1 MTILNMTE
9 GPSATALIADDDE
22 APRALLAAALAQLWP
37 QLKVV
42 TEVSNG
48 TDAWDAWLEHEPQ
61 IAFLDVRMPGLTGI
75 EVAQR
80 IRAKAQVVFVAT
92 PGDHAL
98 AAFDEG
104 AVDYIVKPVDAAR
117 LQPVVA
123 QLQTRLEISGAAA
136 GAWQP
141 LLDRLAGQVRKPAP
155 LDVIGP
161 VQAGVPMS
169 EVAWLEADGRQTRVV
184 HGAGELHVR
193 TPLKELL
200 AQLDPAMF
208 WQVSRHLVVNQ
219 SLIADAL
226 RADDGSMT
234 LTLRGRAERLPVAR
248 HFQRLF
254 QGR

>member
-1 MTILNMTE
+1 MTE
-9 GPSATALIADDDE
+9 GPSATALIADDDD

-37 QLKVV
+37 NLKIVA
-42 TEVSNG
+42 EAANG

-104 AVDYIVKPVDAAR
+104 AVDYLVKPVGPAR
-117 LQPVVA
+117 LVASVA
-123 QLQTRLEISGAAA
+123 QLQTRLEISGPAA

-155 LDVIGP
+155 LDEIGP
-161 VQAGVPMS
+161 AQSAVPMG

-184 HGAGELHVR
+184 HGSGELHVR
-193 TPLKELL
+193 APLKELL
-200 AQLDPAMF
+200 AQLDPAAF

-219 SLIADAL
+219 RQVADVL
-226 RADDGSMT
+226 RTADGAVT
-234 LTLRGRAERLPVAR
+234 LGLRERTERLPVAR

-254 QGR
+254 EGR

>member
-1 MTILNMTE
+1 MTE

-22 APRALLAAALAQLWP
+22 APRALLGAALAQLWP
-37 QLKVV
+37 NLKIVA
-42 TEVSNG
+42 EVANG

-80 IRAKAQVVFVAT
+80 IRARSQVVFVAT

-104 AVDYIVKPVDAAR
+104 AVDYLVKPVDPVR
-117 LQPVVA
+117 LASIVA
-123 QLQTRLEISGAAA
+123 QLQTRMEISGAAA

-155 LDVIGP
+155 LDEIGP
-161 VQAGVPMS
+161 VQATVPMS
-169 EVAWLEADGRQTRVV
+169 QVAWLEADGRQTRVV
-184 HGAGELHVR
+184 HGAGALTVR
-193 TPLKELL
+193 TSLKELL

-208 WQVSRHLVVNQ
+208 WQVGRHLIVNQ
-219 SLIADAL
+219 AL
-226 RADDGSMT
+226 VAQVLRTDDGAMT
-234 LTLRGRAERLPVAR
+234 ITLHGRAEKLPVAR

>member
-9 GPSATALIADDDE
+9 SPRATALIADDDE
-22 APRALLAAALAQLWP
+22 APRALLAAALARLWP
-37 QLKVV
+37 QLKIVA
-42 TEVSNG
+42 EVANG

-80 IRAKAQVVFVAT
+80 IRARAQVVFVAT

-104 AVDYIVKPVDAAR
+104 AVDYLVKPVDPAR
-117 LQPVVA
+117 LGAIVE
-123 QLQTRLEISGAAA
+123 QLQARLEISGPAA

-155 LDVIGP
+155 LEVIGP
-161 VQAGVPMS
+161 AAVPMTD
-169 EVAWLEADGRQTRVV
+169 VAWLEADGRQTRVV
-184 HGAGELHVR
+184 HGQGDLHVR
-193 TPLKELL
+193 TPIKELQ

-208 WQVSRHLVVNQ
+208 WQVGRHLVVNQ
-219 SLIADAL
+219 SQVAEVL
-226 RADDGSMT
+226 RTDDGAMT
-234 LTLRGRAERLPVAR
+234 LTLRGRADRLPVAR

>member
-1 MTILNMTE
+1 MME

-22 APRALLAAALAQLWP
+22 APRSQLAAALAQQWP
-37 QLKVV
+37 QLRVV
-42 TEVSNG
+42 AESVNG

-80 IRAKAQVVFVAT
+80 IRARAQVVFVAA

-98 AAFDEG
+98 AAFDAG
-104 AVDYIVKPVDAAR
+104 AVDYLVKPLDARRLAR
-117 LQPVVA
+117 IVA
-123 QLQTRLEISGAAA
+123 QLQDRLEISGAAA

-155 LDVIGP
+155 LEAIGPGSAAVPVGDVIY
-161 VQAGVPMS
+161 
-169 EVAWLEADGRQTRVV
+169 LEAEGRQTRVV
-184 HGAGELHVR
+184 HVGGELTVR

-200 AQLDPAMF
+200 AQIDPAVF
-208 WQVSRHLVVNQ
+208 WQVHRQVIVNQ
-219 SLIADAL
+219 ERIADVL
-226 RADDGSMT
+226 HADDGAMT
-234 LTLRGRAERLPVAR
+234 LALSGRAEKLPVAR

-254 QGR
+254 PGR